1 MRPQAVHVLIIFG
14 FGFTGDSKGRDPYIV
29 TWLSLQRRYTPGI
42 QLCAGP
48 GSCRTIG
55 AKRRGC
61 MLNNANDRTEAGY
74 LRCRQHPTLSAE
86 LVHEVC

>member
-14 FGFTGDSKGRDPYIV
+14 FGFNMSPRVRHVYIV
-29 TWLSLQRRYTPGI
+29 TSLSLQRRYTPSI
-42 QLCAGP
+42 QLCAGS

-55 AKRRGC
+55 AERRGRV
-61 MLNNANDRTEAGY
+61 LNNAYDRTEAGY

-86 LVHEVC
+86 LVHEIR